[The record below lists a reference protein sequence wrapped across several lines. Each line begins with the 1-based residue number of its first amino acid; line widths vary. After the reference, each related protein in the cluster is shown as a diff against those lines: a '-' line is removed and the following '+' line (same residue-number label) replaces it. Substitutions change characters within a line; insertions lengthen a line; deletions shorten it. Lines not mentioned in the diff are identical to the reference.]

1 MSVMQDEV
9 YHVGKLS
16 LDIGRHVLSGP
27 RGEVLLAPVPFRI
40 LEKLMRREG
49 VIQSQSAIAQAVWP
63 EPDDEPEDPGR
74 VIREKISK
82 LRGVIC
88 MIGTDGRGRVEIR
101 NERDCG
107 YYVSV
112 RKQG

>member
-1 MSVMQDEV
+1 MPVAQDEI
-9 YHVGKLS
+9 YRVGKLS

-40 LEKLMRREG
+40 MEKLMRREG
-49 VIQSQSAIAQAVWP
+49 VIQSQDAITQAIWTD
-63 EPDDEPEDPGR
+63 PDDEPDDPGR

-82 LRGVIC
+82 LRGVIS
-88 MIGTDGRGRVEIR
+88 MIGLDGRGRVEIR
-101 NERDCG
+101 NERECG